1 MKLLRPL
8 TVASA
13 SLLVGCG
20 SHVRPALPPQ
30 PIAHVAAALP
40 ADLPVV
46 TLPADPA
53 ADVIAA
59 AEKEF
64 AAGQSALE
72 LGHLVTARE
81 HFDRAIDSLTE
92 RPSGA
97 RGDSRVQ
104 AQFERLVDRINALE
118 MLALREGDGF
128 SETRSE
134 PAIIDKLLS
143 SATFDRPDA
152 TVATGEAVADDLART
167 PHDLPI
173 ALNSKVL
180 SYVELFQG
188 NLRSFMEDGL
198 ERGSQYLPMIQEVFK
213 SEGLPLD
220 LAYLPLI
227 ESAFKNTALSRAAA
241 KGMWQFELGT
251 AKDYGLSQDW
261 FLDERSDPEKAT
273 RAAAQHLK
281 MLGQMFDGDWNMA
294 LASYNAGQG
303 RILRAVK
310 LSRQSDYWKL
320 TSTPRYLPRETREYV
335 PMVMAAIII
344 AKNPAQYG
352 FDIDAVA
359 PPQSEPVTIPNAL
372 DLRYIAEWTGVS
384 IDDIRALNPE
394 LRRTLTPLGKHDL
407 RVPLGTAAAV
417 EASLATAD
425 PSIFKPINLYTVK
438 KGDTLATVA
447 RKYKTSTTDLMAI
460 NDLKKGGR
468 GTLPRLRV
476 GQQLQVPVV
485 PTTAAALAAATRKP
499 ASTTTTPPAAATTY
513 RVKSGD
519 TLTAIA
525 RQFAMSVEDLK
536 RLNQL
541 SSDNISVGDKLT
553 VRRYI
558 NGNR

>member
-20 SHVRPALPPQ
+20 AHVKPAVLPAPISNVSSTVPTDLPTVALPVDPVATL
-30 PIAHVAAALP
+30 IAS
-40 ADLPVV
+40 
-46 TLPADPA
+46 
-53 ADVIAA
+53 

-64 AAGQSALE
+64 TAGQSELQ
-72 LGHLVTARE
+72 LGHLVAARG
-81 HFDRAIDSLTE
+81 HFDRAIDALTE

-97 RGDSRVQ
+97 RADSRVQ
-104 AQFERLVDRINALE
+104 AEFERLLDRINALE

-128 SETRSE
+128 SETRTE
-134 PAIIDKLLS
+134 PAVIDELLS
-143 SATFDRPDA
+143 AATFDHPEA
-152 TVATGEAVADDLART
+152 TMATEETVADDLAKT
-167 PHDLPI
+167 PHDLAI
-173 ALNSKVL
+173 TLNSRVL

-188 NLRSFMEDGL
+188 NLRSFMEEGL
-198 ERGSQYLPMIQEVFK
+198 ERGSQYLPMIQNVFK

-227 ESAFKNTALSRAAA
+227 ESAFKNTALSRASA
-241 KGMWQFELGT
+241 KGMWQFELDT

-281 MLGQMFDGDWNMA
+281 MLGQMFDGDWSMA

-310 LSRQSDYWKL
+310 QSKQSDYWKL
-320 TSTPRYLPRETREYV
+320 TSTSRYLPRETREYV

-344 AKNPAQYG
+344 AKNPSHYG
-352 FDIDAVA
+352 FDIDAMA
-359 PPQSEPVTIPNAL
+359 SPQSELVTIPNAL

-417 EASLATAD
+417 EAKLAAAD
-425 PSIFKPINLYTVK
+425 ASIFKPINLYSVQ
-438 KGDTLATVA
+438 KGDTLGTVA
-447 RKYKTSTTDLMAI
+447 RKYKTSTTGLMAL
-460 NDLKKGGR
+460 NDLKKTSR
-468 GTLPRLRV
+468 GALPRLRV

-485 PTTAAALAAATRKP
+485 STAAAALASAATKKP
-499 ASTTTTPPAAATTY
+499 TVTSSTPTSATTTY
-513 RVKSGD
+513 RVKPGD
-519 TLTAIA
+519 TLTGIA
-525 RQFAMSVEDLK
+525 RQFAMSVTDLK
-536 RLNQL
+536 KLNQL

-553 VRRYI
+553 VRR
-558 NGNR
+558 

>member
-1 MKLLRPL
+1 MRLLRPL

-13 SLLVGCG
+13 SLLVGCS
-20 SHVRPALPPQ
+20 SHVKPALPPQ
-30 PIAHVAAALP
+30 PVAQVSVAPPAGLP
-40 ADLPVV
+40 AV
-46 TLPADPA
+46 TLPVDPIV
-53 ADVIAA
+53 DLIAI

-64 AAGQSALE
+64 AAGQSE
-72 LGHLVTARE
+72 IQLGHLVAARE
-81 HFDRAIDSLTE
+81 HFDRAIDGLTA

-104 AQFERLVDRINALE
+104 AEFERLLDRINALE

-143 SATFDRPDA
+143 AATFDHPEA
-152 TVATGEAVADDLART
+152 TVATEETVADDLAKT

-173 ALNSKVL
+173 TLNSKVL

-188 NLRSFMEDGL
+188 NLRSFMEEGL
-198 ERGSQYLPMIQEVFK
+198 ERGSQYLPMIQDVFK

-227 ESAFKNTALSRAAA
+227 ESAFKNTALSRASA
-241 KGMWQFELGT
+241 KGMWQFELATG
-251 AKDYGLSQDW
+251 KDYGLSQDW
-261 FLDERSDPEKAT
+261 FLDERSDPAKAT

-281 MLGQMFDGDWNMA
+281 MLIQMFDGDWNMA

-310 LSRQSDYWKL
+310 QSKQSDYWKL
-320 TSTPRYLPRETREYV
+320 TSTSRYLPRETREYV

-352 FDIDAVA
+352 FDIEAIES
-359 PPQSEPVTIPNAL
+359 PQSELVTIPNAL
-372 DLRYIAEWTGVS
+372 DLRFIAEWTGVA

-417 EASLATAD
+417 EAKLASAD
-425 PSIFKPINLYTVK
+425 ASIFKPINLYTVK
-438 KGDTLATVA
+438 KGETLALIA
-447 RKYKTSTTDLMAI
+447 RRNKLSVTDLLDA
-460 NDLKKGGR
+460 NDLKKGA
-468 GTLPRLRV
+468 RV
-476 GQQLQVPVV
+476 KPGQQLRLPV
-485 PTTAAALAAATRKP
+485 
-499 ASTTTTPPAAATTY
+499 ASTTTAALATGAKKPAAAATTPVSTTTTY
-513 RVKSGD
+513 RVKPGD
-519 TLTAIA
+519 TLSAIA
-525 RQFAMSVEDLK
+525 RQFAMSVTDLK

-541 SSDNISVGDKLT
+541 SGDTINVGDRLT
-553 VRRYI
+553 VRR
-558 NGNR
+558 